1 MRSFERVTGPKR
13 DRWLVK
19 TVGVLVTAIGMTLAR
34 SGQRGRVHP
43 DVALL
48 AGLSAAALAAI
59 DVVYVARR
67 RISPV
72 YLLDAVPEVML
83 AGWWGRHAARR
94 GRALSH
100 VPGRGTREEESDT

>member
-1 MRSFERVTGPKR
+1 
-13 DRWLVK
+13 
-19 TVGVLVTAIGMTLAR
+19 MTLAR
-34 SGQRGRVHP
+34 SGRRGRVHP

-48 AGLSAAALAAI
+48 AGLTAAALAAV

-83 AGWWGRHAARR
+83 AAWWGRRAARR
-94 GRALSH
+94 GRALRHASL
-100 VPGRGTREEESDT
+100 RGSREEASDT